1 MKKNVLET
9 IKKGIEDNLPT
20 ILTATGVVTGL
31 GTIGYSV
38 YAGYKIK
45 EIVDDE
51 KLDKKQ
57 KRKKI
62 IITSIPTVG
71 GAVVSTACNILA
83 GKENANRYAA
93 LGAMY
98 AASKLDGD
106 IFKQEATKI
115 IGKDKVEEIE
125 KNISKKNPIPSGPK
139 NRRAHFIDQVTG
151 YEFDT
156 TLQAYLDA
164 VKKFNQM
171 ATIEELPI
179 SSLYEELL
187 GDDYTYVEMH
197 DHVRFGIDTSSPYLS
212 PEFDGALDDNM
223 VPCFSVTYDYYC
235 G

>member
-1 MKKNVLET
+1 MVNSTTTYSKGGKRDEENVLET
-9 IKKGIEDNLPT
+9 IKKGIEENLPT

-51 KLDKKQ
+51 TLDKKQ

-71 GAVVSTACNILA
+71 GAVVSTACNVLA

-106 IFKQEATKI
+106 ISNRKQQ
-115 IGKDKVEEIE
+115 
-125 KNISKKNPIPSGPK
+125 S
-139 NRRAHFIDQVTG
+139 
-151 YEFDT
+151 
-156 TLQAYLDA
+156 
-164 VKKFNQM
+164 
-171 ATIEELPI
+171 
-179 SSLYEELL
+179 
-187 GDDYTYVEMH
+187 
-197 DHVRFGIDTSSPYLS
+197 
-212 PEFDGALDDNM
+212 
-223 VPCFSVTYDYYC
+223 
-235 G
+235 

>member
-9 IKKGIEDNLPT
+9 IWKGIDENLPT
-20 ILTATGVVTGL
+20 ILTVAGTITGL

-45 EIVDDE
+45 ETVDDD

-62 IITSIPTVG
+62 ILTSAPVVG
-71 GAVVSTACNILA
+71 GAVVATACNVIA
-83 GKENANRYAA
+83 GKENARRYAA
-93 LGAMY
+93 LGALY
-98 AASKLDGD
+98 AATKLDGD
-106 IFKQEATKI
+106 IFKQEAAKI

-125 KNISKKNPIPSGPK
+125 KDISKKNPIPSGPK

-151 YEFDT
+151 YQFDT

-164 VKKFNQM
+164 VSKFNQM
-171 ATIEELPI
+171 AAVEELSI
-179 SSLYEELL
+179 ASLYEELL
-187 GDDYTYVEMH
+187 GDDYTYVDMH
-197 DHVRFGIDTSSPYLS
+197 DHVRFGIDTSTPYLS
-212 PEFDGALDDNM
+212 PEFDGTLDDNM
-223 VPCFSVTYDYYC
+223 VPCFSITYDYYC